1 MNTSMERIRERMA
14 DYLSAQGLKAL
25 AAWPDGPRGRVEEP
39 VVVVSLRSCRGE
51 EGGFG
56 RYLGERFDEKAGRWE
71 EVYGR
76 RADLTFGLDLYAP
89 ARGDGDDLQ
98 QMWDR
103 VAAAL
108 TAGEPEGLHLLSFSC
123 GETEYDA
130 AARLRKRRGEAVCR
144 AWLYT
149 VFRGD
154 ALFTDFILRGGWNT

>member
-1 MNTSMERIRERMA
+1 MNTSMERARERMA
-14 DYLSAQGLKAL
+14 EHLSAHGIKTLT
-25 AAWPDGPRGRVEEP
+25 AWPGGERGRVEEP
-39 VVVVSLRSCRGE
+39 VAVVSLRSCRSE

-56 RYLGERFDEKAGRWE
+56 RYLGERFDEDAGMWD

-89 ARGDGDDLQ
+89 ARGDGADLQ
-98 QMWDR
+98 QLWDR

-108 TAGEPEGLHLLSFSC
+108 TAEEPEGLHLLSFSC

-130 AARLRKRRGEAVCR
+130 AARLRKRKGEAVCR

-149 VFRGD
+149 VLRED